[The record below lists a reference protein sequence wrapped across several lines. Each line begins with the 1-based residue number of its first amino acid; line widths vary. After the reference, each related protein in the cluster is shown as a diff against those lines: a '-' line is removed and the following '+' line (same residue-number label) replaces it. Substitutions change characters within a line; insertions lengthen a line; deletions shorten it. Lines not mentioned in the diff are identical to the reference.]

1 MHVCNVQEYEKFRVH
16 PLNRPR
22 MNSSLYASIDRVFES
37 KSDLPC
43 LHTASTS
50 WTFGQ
55 IRSLTHRSAGAL
67 IQLGIQ
73 RGDRVLAQGGKCPQS
88 LALYLAC
95 LQLGVIYVPLNTS
108 YTRREIDYFIGDTEP
123 ALFVS
128 NRVRSSSNSYP
139 FPVFA
144 VDDRGIGTFAD
155 LVAQSN
161 SYEDIEELE
170 TGDLAAILYT
180 SGTTGRSKG
189 AMLSHGNLVS
199 NANALIEYWDWR
211 PNDVLLHALPIYHVH
226 GLFVATHCALLTG
239 TQIVWHEKFDVKR
252 TLADLPRC
260 TVMMGVPTYYSRL
273 LGEAPFDSEVVSNMR
288 LFISGSAPLSE
299 QTFMQFVDRTGMQ
312 ILERYGMSET
322 LMNTSNPVVGNR
334 VPGTVGFPLPG
345 VEVQVVDEDGKIYP
359 SSEVGNI
366 EVRGP
371 NVFDG
376 YWRMPEKRETEFR
389 SNGYFKTGDMGFL
402 NEEGRLTIVGRDKD
416 VVISGGLNI
425 YPAEIESAIDEYD
438 GIVETAV
445 IGAPHPDFGEGL
457 IAVVVTTSPVDLTDL
472 REFLTDRLA
481 SFKHPK
487 ALRQV
492 EQLPRNAMG
501 KIQKNSLREKFAD
514 TFQSTDGASSAD

>member
-1 MHVCNVQEYEKFRVH
+1 
-16 PLNRPR
+16 
-22 MNSSLYASIDRVFES
+22 MNSSLFASIDRVFEKKGDS
-37 KSDLPC
+37 HC
-43 LHTASTS
+43 LHTESKT
-50 WTFGQ
+50 WTYSQ
-55 IRSLTHRSAGAL
+55 VRILTHRSAGAL

-108 YTRREIDYFIGDTEP
+108 YTRREIDYFISDTEP

-128 NRVRSSSNSYP
+128 NTVAISSDSYP

-144 VDDRGIGTFAD
+144 VDDRGLGTFAD

-170 TGDLAAILYT
+170 SGDLAAILYT

-199 NANALIEYWDWR
+199 NAMALIKYWDWQ
-211 PNDVLLHALPIYHVH
+211 PDDVLLHALPIYHVH

-239 TQIVWHEKFDVKR
+239 TQIVWHEKFDVAR
-252 TLADLPRC
+252 ILEDLPKC

-273 LGEAPFDSEVVSNMR
+273 LGDKAFNSEVVSNMR
-288 LFISGSAPLSE
+288 LFIAGSAPLSE
-299 QTFMQFVDRTGMQ
+299 QTFMQFQVRTGMR

-322 LMNTSNPVVGNR
+322 LMNTSNPLVGER
-334 VPGTVGFPLPG
+334 EPGTVGFPLPD
-345 VEVQVVDEDGKIYP
+345 VEVQVVDEEGETMPLGD
-359 SSEVGNI
+359 VGSI

-376 YWRMPEKRETEFR
+376 YWRMPEKRTTEFR
-389 SNGYFKTGDMGFL
+389 SNGFFKTGDMGFL

-438 GIVETAV
+438 GIVENAV
-445 IGAPHPDFGEGL
+445 VGAPHPDFGEGL
-457 IAVVVTTSPVDLTDL
+457 IAVVVTTRPVALVVL
-472 REFLTDRLA
+472 REFLSDRLA

-487 ALRQV
+487 ALMQV
-492 EQLPRNAMG
+492 KELPRNAMG
-501 KIQKNSLREKFAD
+501 KIQKNTLREQFAD
-514 TFQSTDGASSAD
+514 TFQAMDISSSAN

>member
-1 MHVCNVQEYEKFRVH
+1 MCNVQEYEKFRVH

-37 KSDLPC
+37 NSDLPC

-55 IRSLTHRSAGAL
+55 IRSLTRRTAGAL
-67 IQLGIQ
+67 RQLGIQ

-95 LQLGVIYVPLNTS
+95 LQLGVIYVPLNTA
-108 YTRREIDYFIGDTEP
+108 YTRREVDYFIGDTEP
-123 ALFVS
+123 AVFVTDRLSNSSDRYSLPVLTVDDHGYGTLADFVS
-128 NRVRSSSNSYP
+128 QAAS
-139 FPVFA
+139 
-144 VDDRGIGTFAD
+144 
-155 LVAQSN
+155 L
-161 SYEDIEELE
+161 EEIEELE
-170 TGDLAAILYT
+170 TRDLAAILYT

-199 NANALIEYWDWR
+199 NAMALIEYWDWQ
-211 PNDVLLHALPIYHVH
+211 PDDVLLHALPIYHVH

-239 TQIVWHEKFDVKR
+239 TQIVWHEKFEVDRV
-252 TLADLPRC
+252 LQDLPNC

-273 LGEAPFDSEVVSNMR
+273 LGDDAFSSEVVSNMR

-299 QTFMQFVDRTGMQ
+299 KTFMQFFDRTGMQ

-322 LMNTSNPVVGNR
+322 LMNTSNPVDGER

-345 VEVQVVDEDGKIYP
+345 VEIQVVNDEGEIRP
-359 SSEVGNI
+359 RGEVGGI

-376 YWRMPEKRETEFR
+376 YWHMPEKRATEFR
-389 SNGYFKTGDMGFL
+389 SNGFFKTGDMGFL
-402 NEEGRLTIVGRDKD
+402 DEKERLTIVGRDKD

-438 GIVETAV
+438 DIVETAV
-445 IGAPHPDFGEGL
+445 VGAPHPDFGEGL
-457 IAVVVTTSPVDLTDL
+457 IAIVVATSPVDLTDL
-472 REFLTDRLA
+472 REFLSDRLA

-487 ALRQV
+487 ALRQI
-492 EQLPRNAMG
+492 EELPRNAMG
-501 KIQKNSLREKFAD
+501 KIQKNSLREQFAD
-514 TFQSTDGASSAD
+514 TFQAMDGGISIN

>member
-1 MHVCNVQEYEKFRVH
+1 
-16 PLNRPR
+16 
-22 MNSSLYASIDRVFES
+22 MNNSLYASIDRVFES
-37 KSDLPC
+37 RGDSPC
-43 LHTASTS
+43 LHTESKT
-50 WTFGQ
+50 WTYRQ
-55 IRSLTHRSAGAL
+55 IRNLTRRTASAL
-67 IQLGIQ
+67 RQLEIQ

-95 LQLGVIYVPLNTS
+95 LQLGVIYVPLNTA
-108 YTRREIDYFIGDTEP
+108 YTRREIDYFINDTEP
-123 ALFVS
+123 TLFVAYEPKES
-128 NRVRSSSNSYP
+128 FESYP
-139 FPVFA
+139 FPVLTVDDNGQGTLTDA
-144 VDDRGIGTFAD
+144 VDRA
-155 LVAQSN
+155 A
-161 SYEDIEELE
+161 SYDHVEQLDEN
-170 TGDLAAILYT
+170 DLAAILYT

-189 AMLSHGNLVS
+189 AMLSHGNLMS
-199 NANALIEYWDWR
+199 NAQALIEYWDWK
-211 PNDVLLHALPIYHVH
+211 PDDVLLHALPIYHVH

-239 TQIVWHEKFDVKR
+239 TQIVWHEKFEVDR
-252 TLADLPRC
+252 ALEDLPKC

-273 LGEAPFDSEVVSNMR
+273 LGVDAFNSEIASNMR

-299 QTFMQFVDRTGMQ
+299 QTFKQFQDRTRMQ

-322 LMNTSNPVVGNR
+322 LMNTSNPVDGNR
-334 VPGTVGFPLPG
+334 IPGTVGFPLPG
-345 VEVQVVDEDGKIYP
+345 VEVQVVDEEGEVKP
-359 SSEVGNI
+359 SGEVGSI

-402 NEEGRLTIVGRDKD
+402 DEEGRLTIVGRDKD

-445 IGAPHPDFGEGL
+445 VGAPHPDFGEGL
-457 IAVVVTTSPVDLTDL
+457 IAVVVAKKTVDLAEL
-472 REFLTDRLA
+472 REFLSDRLA

-492 EQLPRNAMG
+492 EELPRNAMG
-501 KIQKNSLREKFAD
+501 KIQKNSLREQFAD
-514 TFQSTDGASSAD
+514 TFQAMDGTMSDN

>member
-1 MHVCNVQEYEKFRVH
+1 
-16 PLNRPR
+16 
-22 MNSSLYASIDRVFES
+22 MNSSLYASINSVFES
-37 KSDLPC
+37 KADLPC
-43 LHTASTS
+43 LRTASTT
-50 WTFGQ
+50 WTYGQ
-55 IRSLTHRSAGAL
+55 VRGLTRCTAGAL
-67 IQLGIQ
+67 RQLGIQ
-73 RGDRVLAQGGKCPQS
+73 RGDRVLARGGKCPQS

-95 LQLGVIYVPLNTS
+95 LQLGVIYVPLNTA
-108 YTRREIDYFIGDTEP
+108 YTQREIDYFINDTEP

-128 NRVRSSSNSYP
+128 NATHSSSNSDP
-139 FPVFA
+139 FPVLT
-144 VDDRGIGTFAD
+144 VDDRGQGTLTDFVLQAT
-155 LVAQSN
+155 SH
-161 SYEDIEELE
+161 EHIEELE
-170 TGDLAAILYT
+170 ASDLAAILYT
-180 SGTTGRSKG
+180 SGTTGKSKG

-199 NANALIEYWDWR
+199 NAMALIKSWDWQ
-211 PNDVLLHALPIYHVH
+211 PDDVLLHALPIYHVH

-239 TQIVWHEKFDVKR
+239 TQIVWHEKFEVAR
-252 TLADLPRC
+252 VMEDLPKC

-273 LGEAPFDSEVVSNMR
+273 LGDGTFCPEVVSNMR

-299 QTFMQFVDRTGMQ
+299 QTFMQFQDRTGMR

-322 LMNTSNPVVGNR
+322 LMNTSNPVDGDR

-345 VEVQVVDEDGKIYP
+345 VEVQVVDEEGEINP

-376 YWRMPEKRETEFR
+376 YWQMPEKSETEFR
-389 SNGYFKTGDMGFL
+389 SNGYFKTGDLGFL

-445 IGAPHPDFGEGL
+445 VGAPHPDFGECL
-457 IAVVVTTSPVDLTDL
+457 IAVVVTTRPVDLRKL
-472 REFLTDRLA
+472 REFLSDRLA

-487 ALRQV
+487 ALRKV
-492 EQLPRNAMG
+492 EELPRNAMG
-501 KIQKNSLREKFAD
+501 KIQKNSLREQFAD
-514 TFQSTDGASSAD
+514 TFQSTDGTSSAN